1 MLSSF
6 VQYQPFQLQL
16 SKKDSSSGELETL
29 RRSRNPTTVVTANGE
44 VQTNE
49 EARVYVHDLN
59 LFVTV
64 QLLEDTLALS
74 PGKLCEEHGYTCE
87 WASGQKPHPTKDGK
101 NFSVQDAQFRACCCP
116 GTVVKLQRKLVF
128 YIVGA
133 GFIKFVES
141 SKFTK

>member
-1 MLSSF
+1 M
-6 VQYQPFQLQL
+6 
-16 SKKDSSSGELETL
+16 
-29 RRSRNPTTVVTANGE
+29 ANGE

-87 WASGQKPHPTKDGK
+87 WASGPKPHPTERWEEHFYARRTISCLLLSRDCRQAPAQARLLHRWRRIHQVRRIQQIYEVT
-101 NFSVQDAQFRACCCP
+101 SV
-116 GTVVKLQRKLVF
+116 RKL
-128 YIVGA
+128 A
-133 GFIKFVES
+133 QA
-141 SKFTK
+141 T

>member
-1 MLSSF
+1 M
-6 VQYQPFQLQL
+6 L
-16 SKKDSSSGELETL
+16 SKKDLGSGELETL
-29 RRSRNPTTVVTANGE
+29 RRFRNPKTVVTANEE

-59 LFVTV
+59 LFLTV

-87 WASGQKPHPTKDGK
+87 WASGQKPHPTENVK
-101 NFSVQDAQFRACCCP
+101 NISMQDAQFRA
-116 GTVVKLQRKLVF
+116 KLQRMFVI